1 MDTGNRTE
9 VKRIAIVG
17 PECTGKTDLAR
28 FLANHYHT
36 NWVPEFA
43 RNYIDGLNRPY
54 EKNDLIKIAEAQL
67 LLEDQLSLHANKIL
81 FCDTNLVVIKI
92 WSEFKYGDC
101 PVEIIEKTIDRKYDL
116 HLLTYI
122 DIPWVDDPQR
132 EHPDKRELLYDI
144 YKSELMKNNVNFVE
158 IRGMHGAR
166 RQTAVHAVEKILRE
180 PHSRPVLS

>member
-1 MDTGNRTE
+1 MNTGKGTE
-9 VKRIAIVG
+9 VNRIAIVG

-28 FLANHYHT
+28 FLADHYQT

-54 EKNDLIKIAEAQL
+54 EKNDLVKIAEAQL
-67 LLEDQLSLHANKIL
+67 MLEDQLASQANKIL

-101 PVEIIEKTIDRKYDL
+101 PPEIIEKMIERKYDL

-132 EHPDKRELLYDI
+132 EHPDKRELLYDL
-144 YKSELMKNNVNFVE
+144 YKNELIQNNVNFVE
-158 IRGMHGAR
+158 IKGLHDLR
-166 RQTAVHAVEKILRE
+166 RKTAVNAVESILIQQN
-180 PHSRPVLS
+180 SRIA

>member
-1 MDTGNRTE
+1 MDAENPEE

-43 RNYIDGLNRPY
+43 RNYIDQLNRPY
-54 EKNDLIKIAEAQL
+54 EKDDLVKIAEAQI
-67 LLEDQLSLHANKIL
+67 LLEDQLALHANKLLI
-81 FCDTNLVVIKI
+81 CDTNLIVIKI
-92 WSEFKYGDC
+92 WSEFKYGSC
-101 PVEIIEKTIDRKYDL
+101 PDEIIEKMLDQKYDL

-132 EHPDKRELLYDI
+132 EHPDKRPLLFDI
-144 YKSELMKNNVNFVE
+144 YKEELIKSNVNFVE
-158 IRGMHGAR
+158 IKGMHDTR
-166 RQTAVHAVEKILRE
+166 RNSAVQAVESILK
-180 PHSRPVLS
+180 

>member
-1 MDTGNRTE
+1 MVNTKNAVV

-17 PECTGKTDLAR
+17 PECTGKSDLAR

-43 RNYIDGLNRPY
+43 RNYIDQLKRPY
-54 EKNDLIKIAEAQL
+54 EKNDLVKIAQAQVM
-67 LLEDQLSLHANKIL
+67 LENQLALQANKIL

-101 PVEIIEKTIDRKYDL
+101 PPEIIEKMIAQKYDL
-116 HLLTYI
+116 TLLTYI

-132 EHPDKRELLYDI
+132 EHPDKRDLLYSIYKEELL
-144 YKSELMKNNVNFVE
+144 KNNVKFVE
-158 IRGMHGAR
+158 IKGLHDLR
-166 RQTAVHAVEKILRE
+166 RRAAVDAVEKILLE
-180 PHSRPVLS
+180 PHSQAI